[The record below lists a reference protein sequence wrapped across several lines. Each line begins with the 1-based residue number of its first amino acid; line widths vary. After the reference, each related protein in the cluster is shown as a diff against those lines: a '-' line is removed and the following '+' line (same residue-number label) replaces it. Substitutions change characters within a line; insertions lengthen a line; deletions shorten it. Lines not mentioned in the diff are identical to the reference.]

1 MFLTDAQ
8 HPSSC
13 LNRNRIGFTF
23 LLLEKA
29 EKGKV
34 PLVLPT
40 QRSPRL
46 QVPLSM
52 GYQDEIQL
60 DHDFMLCFFHL
71 TEIQACFSGCLLQI
85 PCEKQF
91 GGYKILSGECPVGPN
106 KLNNNKCPRRGT
118 VPPASTPPPQR
129 ALPWLAS
136 YSQQAL
142 PMKPPT
148 SCGAASHCPC
158 QQENG
163 QISTFCGD
171 QRAG

>member
-1 MFLTDAQ
+1 M
-8 HPSSC
+8 
-13 LNRNRIGFTF
+13 NRDRIGFTF

-71 TEIQACFSGCLLQI
+71 TEIQACFSGY
-85 PCEKQF
+85 
-91 GGYKILSGECPVGPN
+91 YKFLVNSNSEVTKFYQVN
-106 KLNNNKCPRRGT
+106 
-118 VPPASTPPPQR
+118 VPLVLT
-129 ALPWLAS
+129 
-136 YSQQAL
+136 
-142 PMKPPT
+142 
-148 SCGAASHCPC
+148 
-158 QQENG
+158 N
-163 QISTFCGD
+163 
-171 QRAG
+171 